1 MAKLVTLEEHMDR
14 ELPTVAIQATTEWEA
29 LLALVYIQEHGL
41 GVHPHVNVSYV
52 IKLINHSCCNIYL
65 LKTFCLP
72 KCILSAGVGQRPSPH
87 LTLLF
92 KLRMHHAEHLKPP
105 MCSGAATV

>member
-1 MAKLVTLEEHMDR
+1 MER
-14 ELPTVAIQATTEWEA
+14 EPTTTAIQATTEWEA
-29 LLALVYIQEHGL
+29 VLALVYIQEHGL
-41 GVHPHVNVSYV
+41 GVHPHVDVSYV
-52 IKLINHSCCNIYL
+52 IKLINHSCCNIYS

-92 KLRMHHAEHLKPP
+92 KLHMHHAEHLKPP